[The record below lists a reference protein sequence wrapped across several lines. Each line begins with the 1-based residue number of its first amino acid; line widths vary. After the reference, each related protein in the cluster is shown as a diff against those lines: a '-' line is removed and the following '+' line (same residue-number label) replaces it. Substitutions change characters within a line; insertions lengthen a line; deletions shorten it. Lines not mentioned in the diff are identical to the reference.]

1 MNNYEWQMQWLD
13 KDGQDF
19 INMIK
24 QIVDIISPHL
34 QLVFFFLHKPNFN
47 QTYKKTAEKLN
58 ILIWQP
64 KNLNCQHKWIPFLS
78 CAFQIYLNGLIAI
91 ISDKC
96 DKIKVCAI
104 RLYNLWICL

>member
-1 MNNYEWQMQWLD
+1 MTKL
-13 KDGQDF
+13 K
-19 INMIK
+19 
-24 QIVDIISPHL
+24 VDIISPHL
-34 QLVFFFLHKPNFN
+34 QLAFFFTQAKLQPNLQAN
-47 QTYKKTAEKLN
+47 KKTAEKLN

-78 CAFQIYLNGLIAI
+78 CAFQIYVNGLIAI

-104 RLYNLWICL
+104 LLYNLWICL